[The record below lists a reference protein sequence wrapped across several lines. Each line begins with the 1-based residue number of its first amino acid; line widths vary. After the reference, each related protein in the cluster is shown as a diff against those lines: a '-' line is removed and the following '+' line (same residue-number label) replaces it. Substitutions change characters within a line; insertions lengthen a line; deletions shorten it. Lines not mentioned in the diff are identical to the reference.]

1 MELVTVQYICET
13 TGCPKSGVGP
23 RTAVIRK
30 NEDGTFPDFTCG
42 VCMEK
47 LNFTVVEVNEDPE

>member
-47 LNFTVVEVNEDPE
+47 LNFTVVEVND